1 MSGTRD
7 ATERSPLLAE
17 RNKRT
22 ASHVIERES
31 ESQSESNAESGQQTP
46 QVESAEQLQSRKN
59 VKRMLPVLG
68 TGIFLAFLDQSI
80 VAAINGDIGSDLGA
94 LRSVS
99 WIATAYFLTMTCSQ
113 PLYGKLSDVFGR
125 KPCLLFAYTMFGI
138 GSLGCGIT
146 GTMAGLIAAR
156 AVQGIG
162 GGGMLIVVTVLF
174 SDYIPLRERGTY
186 QGYLNLI
193 GAIGSTT
200 GGPIVFLCLVA
211 TISIGF
217 LLHLPHRKS
226 EVSWREH
233 LKRIDFLGAFLL
245 ILIVFGLLFGLDRGT
260 SISWRNPVTLTSL
273 CATVPLLLAFLW
285 VETRFASEP
294 FTPGHVIFDKGLFAC
309 YVQNFFGYAGFTAL
323 IFYLPLFSQV
333 ALKMTPAQAGAG
345 LIPAAIS
352 GVVGTLLGGII
363 LKRIGRF
370 YWLALI
376 AASVGA
382 LAAIPIALA
391 PSLKHGSLITICIG
405 SVASFVPQGITVTAS
420 LIAIISNVSA
430 ADQAVATACSFL
442 FRSLGAA
449 VGVSLV
455 GLVIRHVMG
464 IKLRASLDSH
474 EADQILRK
482 IARSLEFIRELR
494 PELQALVRECYSA
507 GIQSGYIMSVALLGV
522 AAFSYVGNS
531 RPVITEYQSALSRT
545 HKPTIEDNGT
555 IIIQQQ
561 KSLFLSISKLV
572 DGRDVGLELGG
583 SDKDNIIG
591 IGRIEEEE
599 LGNDADKVYLELEED
614 CDVEEVVLVN
624 DEEDVRVVDDTAE
637 VLLDNEEVV
646 GRPRI
651 DRISISK

>member
-1 MSGTRD
+1 MSGTRE
-7 ATERSPLLAE
+7 ATERSPLLPE
-17 RNKRT
+17 QDKRT
-22 ASHVIERES
+22 DSHIIERER
-31 ESQSESNAESGQQTP
+31 ENESNDAESGQQTP

-162 GGGMLIVVTVLF
+162 GGGMLIVVTVLL

-200 GGPIVFLCLVA
+200 GGPIGGFFVQSVGWRWLFLIQVFLCLVA

-217 LLHLPHRKS
+217 LLRLPNRKS
-226 EVSWREH
+226 ERSSREQ

-260 SISWRNPVTLTSL
+260 SVSWRNPVTLASL
-273 CATVPLLLAFLW
+273 CATIPLLVAFLW

-323 IFYLPLFSQV
+323 IFYLPLFFQV

-352 GVVGTLLGGII
+352 AVVGTLLGGII

-376 AASVGA
+376 ATSVGA

-391 PSLKHGSLITICIG
+391 PSLKHGSLVTICIA

-455 GLVIRHVMG
+455 GLVIRHVLG

-474 EADQILRK
+474 EADEIFRK
-482 IARSLEFIRELR
+482 IARSLDFIKELR

-507 GIQSGYIMSVALLGV
+507 GIQSGYVMSVALLGV
-522 AAFSYVGNS
+522 AAFSVVWWRERKMQPS
-531 RPVITEYQSALSRT
+531 
-545 HKPTIEDNGT
+545 
-555 IIIQQQ
+555 
-561 KSLFLSISKLV
+561 
-572 DGRDVGLELGG
+572 GR
-583 SDKDNIIG
+583 
-591 IGRIEEEE
+591 
-599 LGNDADKVYLELEED
+599 
-614 CDVEEVVLVN
+614 
-624 DEEDVRVVDDTAE
+624 
-637 VLLDNEEVV
+637 
-646 GRPRI
+646 
-651 DRISISK
+651 